1 MNDKVILVVDDEID
15 LLEMIQSIFERAG
28 FFNIL
33 TASSGTEALK
43 IWKERQP
50 DMIILDIMMPGIDG
64 LSVLREVR
72 ETSNIPVLL
81 LTARGEA
88 EDRVAGLEVG
98 ADDYLV
104 KPFHPKELL
113 LRVQVIL
120 NRTYPQ
126 KERYDIN
133 DLIEVIRMLRL
144 PDGCPWDKVQTHE
157 SIRMNFI
164 EEVYEVIE
172 AIDKNDTAL
181 MREELGDVLM
191 QVVFHAQMEREQGNF
206 DFDDVCDEVCRK
218 LIIRHPH
225 VFSNVQ
231 AGNTDEAVNS
241 WEQVK
246 QQTKGQTTY
255 TETLES
261 VAVSLPALMRAQKV
275 GKRAAKSGF
284 DFANTA
290 DTFAKLQSEVTELQ
304 EAIQAKDSDA
314 AAEEL
319 GDLLFSCT
327 NLARALDVDAE
338 ETLTA
343 ATEKFIR
350 RFAKVEQAATA
361 AGKKMK
367 DCSPEELET
376 FWQQAKG
383 AKTDAIG

>member
-1 MNDKVILVVDDEID
+1 MKSNGIKKSDSIGRTGQHGDSFVLSCLIFCRMNRK
-15 LLEMIQSIFERAG
+15 R
-28 FFNIL
+28 
-33 TASSGTEALK
+33 GTE
-43 IWKERQP
+43 
-50 DMIILDIMMPGIDG
+50 IMM
-64 LSVLREVR
+64 
-72 ETSNIPVLL
+72 
-81 LTARGEA
+81 
-88 EDRVAGLEVG
+88 
-98 ADDYLV
+98 
-104 KPFHPKELL
+104 
-113 LRVQVIL
+113 
-120 NRTYPQ
+120 TYPQ

-255 TETLES
+255 TEMLES

>member
-1 MNDKVILVVDDEID
+1 
-15 LLEMIQSIFERAG
+15 
-28 FFNIL
+28 
-33 TASSGTEALK
+33 
-43 IWKERQP
+43 
-50 DMIILDIMMPGIDG
+50 MM
-64 LSVLREVR
+64 
-72 ETSNIPVLL
+72 
-81 LTARGEA
+81 
-88 EDRVAGLEVG
+88 
-98 ADDYLV
+98 
-104 KPFHPKELL
+104 
-113 LRVQVIL
+113 
-120 NRTYPQ
+120 TYPQ
-126 KERYDIN
+126 KEHYDIN

-246 QQTKGQTTY
+246 QQTKGQATY

-284 DFANTA
+284 DFANTD

>member
-1 MNDKVILVVDDEID
+1 
-15 LLEMIQSIFERAG
+15 
-28 FFNIL
+28 
-33 TASSGTEALK
+33 
-43 IWKERQP
+43 
-50 DMIILDIMMPGIDG
+50 MM
-64 LSVLREVR
+64 
-72 ETSNIPVLL
+72 
-81 LTARGEA
+81 
-88 EDRVAGLEVG
+88 
-98 ADDYLV
+98 
-104 KPFHPKELL
+104 
-113 LRVQVIL
+113 
-120 NRTYPQ
+120 TYPQ

-261 VAVSLPALMRAQKV
+261 VILQIRRIP
-275 GKRAAKSGF
+275 
-284 DFANTA
+284 
-290 DTFAKLQSEVTELQ
+290 LQSCSQKSWNCRMPFRQRMRMPLRKNW
-304 EAIQAKDSDA
+304 AICC
-314 AAEEL
+314 
-319 GDLLFSCT
+319 F
-327 NLARALDVDAE
+327 LARIWRE
-338 ETLTA
+338 
-343 ATEKFIR
+343 R
-350 RFAKVEQAATA
+350 WMSMQ
-361 AGKKMK
+361 KK
-367 DCSPEELET
+367 P
-376 FWQQAKG
+376 
-383 AKTDAIG
+383 

>member
-1 MNDKVILVVDDEID
+1 
-15 LLEMIQSIFERAG
+15 
-28 FFNIL
+28 
-33 TASSGTEALK
+33 
-43 IWKERQP
+43 
-50 DMIILDIMMPGIDG
+50 MM
-64 LSVLREVR
+64 
-72 ETSNIPVLL
+72 
-81 LTARGEA
+81 
-88 EDRVAGLEVG
+88 
-98 ADDYLV
+98 
-104 KPFHPKELL
+104 
-113 LRVQVIL
+113 
-120 NRTYPQ
+120 TYPQ

-327 NLARALDVDAE
+327 NL
-338 ETLTA
+338 
-343 ATEKFIR
+343 
-350 RFAKVEQAATA
+350 EQAATA

>member
-1 MNDKVILVVDDEID
+1 
-15 LLEMIQSIFERAG
+15 
-28 FFNIL
+28 
-33 TASSGTEALK
+33 
-43 IWKERQP
+43 
-50 DMIILDIMMPGIDG
+50 MM
-64 LSVLREVR
+64 
-72 ETSNIPVLL
+72 
-81 LTARGEA
+81 
-88 EDRVAGLEVG
+88 
-98 ADDYLV
+98 
-104 KPFHPKELL
+104 
-113 LRVQVIL
+113 
-120 NRTYPQ
+120 TYPQ

-255 TETLES
+255 TGE
-261 VAVSLPALMRAQKV
+261 RC
-275 GKRAAKSGF
+275 R
-284 DFANTA
+284 
-290 DTFAKLQSEVTELQ
+290 
-304 EAIQAKDSDA
+304 
-314 AAEEL
+314 
-319 GDLLFSCT
+319 FS
-327 NLARALDVDAE
+327 AGVDAS
-338 ETLTA
+338 
-343 ATEKFIR
+343 TESR
-350 RFAKVEQAATA
+350 
-361 AGKKMK
+361 
-367 DCSPEELET
+367 
-376 FWQQAKG
+376 
-383 AKTDAIG
+383 KTGCKIGI